1 MARIFSIDFTH
12 NGMTCHAMVTVRNTP
27 FFTEYCIRIS
37 DEDVAALLPNNKI
50 ISVHKNRYEFSDSA
64 VRNTP
69 SLMTE
74 LIHAVSDHISTL
86 HARGSESVRSEG
98 EM

>member
-1 MARIFSIDFTH
+1 MARIFSIDFAH

-27 FFTEYCIRIS
+27 FFTEYSIQIS

-50 ISVHKNRYEFSDSA
+50 ISVHKNSYEFSDSVA
-64 VRNTP
+64 RNAP

-74 LIHAVSDHISTL
+74 LIHAISDHVRTL
-86 HARGSESVRSEG
+86 HA
-98 EM
+98 